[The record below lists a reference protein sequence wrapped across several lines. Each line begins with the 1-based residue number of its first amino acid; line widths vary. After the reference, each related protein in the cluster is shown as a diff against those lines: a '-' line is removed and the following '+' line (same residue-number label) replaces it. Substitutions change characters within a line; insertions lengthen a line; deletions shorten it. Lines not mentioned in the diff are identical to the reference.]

1 MKRIIAVLMAAL
13 SVLILLVGCQKR
25 QMTVSFDKAVS
36 LAENFLTE
44 NGFETKKEKGDYQY
58 GSQTKITAVKGEK
71 KYTLTFYY
79 YEGNEMPV
87 NYEVETINL
96 YDDSTQIYTKI
107 DYDFFESLAEVLNDK
122 DTNAKEIKKAI
133 EDKRDYYD
141 SGHPDEPDKE
151 GYKMVKIYEQ
161 NLGEMRVLY
170 RLRGDEGPC
179 LEYIVVQG
187 VCG

>member
-1 MKRIIAVLMAAL
+1 MVVL
-13 SVLILLVGCQKR
+13 SVLIFFVGCQKR
-25 QMTVSFDKAVS
+25 QRTVSFDKAVN
-36 LAENFLTE
+36 LAEDYLTA
-44 NGFETKKEKGDYQY
+44 NGFEIKKEKGDYQY
-58 GSQTKITAVKGEK
+58 GSQTKIKANKGEK

-79 YEGNEMPV
+79 DENNEMPV

-107 DYDFFESLAEVLNDK
+107 DYDFFEKLAKVLKDK
-122 DTNAKEIKKAI
+122 DTNAEEIKKAI

-141 SGHPDEPDKE
+141 NGYPDGPDKE
-151 GYKMVKIYEQ
+151 GYKMVKIYGQ
-161 NLGEMRVLY
+161 NLGDMRVLY

-187 VCG
+187 FCG